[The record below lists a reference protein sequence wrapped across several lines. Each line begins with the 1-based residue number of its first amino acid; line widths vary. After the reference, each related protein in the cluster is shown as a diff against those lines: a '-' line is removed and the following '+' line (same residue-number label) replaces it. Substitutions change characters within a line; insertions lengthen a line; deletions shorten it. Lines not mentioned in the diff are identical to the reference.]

1 MVNMDKIELKG
12 MDISELVTLV
22 HSLGEKPYRARQL
35 AKWIYQKG
43 CPDIG
48 DFSDL
53 SKEFRGKLVEICRLS
68 SLKLIDRKVSVDGTA
83 KYLFELNDGER
94 IESVLVDHPR
104 GPAICISTQVGCG
117 QGCVFCLSGK
127 GGLRRNLT
135 TGEIIDQV
143 ITLSGDIA
151 EGTSW
156 SVVVMGMGEPLDN
169 YQRTLKAIKLMVDGA
184 GLGLS
189 PRRVTLSTV
198 GLVPELREL
207 AEEGLRINLAVSLM
221 APDDETRNRFIPAN
235 RDTGIKRL
243 LEACR
248 AFPLD
253 RRGKLTFE
261 YVMLAGV
268 NDSPGQARLLGKLL
282 RPLRCR
288 VNLIPFNS
296 FPGSPFSP
304 PSRGKVLAFQK
315 HLSAEGLKATIRE
328 SRGGDIG
335 AACGQLTH

>member
-1 MVNMDKIELKG
+1 MVDMDKIELKG
-12 MDISELVTLV
+12 MDIGELVTLV
-22 HSLGEKPYRARQL
+22 SSMGEKPYRARQL

-43 CPDIG
+43 CTDIG

-53 SKEFRGKLVEICRLS
+53 SKEMRGRLIETCRLG

-83 KYLFELNDGER
+83 KYLFELIDGER
-94 IESVLVDHPR
+94 IESVLVDHPS

-151 EGTSW
+151 EGASW
-156 SVVVMGMGEPLDN
+156 NVVVMGMGEPLDN

-198 GLVPELREL
+198 GLVPELRKL
-207 AEEGLRINLAVSLM
+207 AEEGLRTNLAVSLM

-304 PSRGKVLAFQK
+304 PSWGKVLAFQK
-315 HLSAEGLKATIRE
+315 QLSAEGLKVTIRE